1 MTSNGLITP
10 PRRRWGSRR
19 AAWKQNRLA
28 WSLRRAGH
36 PTHAASVPELVI
48 EGLRE
53 DDARALL
60 DAVLTGL
67 ERQAGTGHSLCNWRI
82 RSRPV
87 RHDNGP
93 DAAPE
98 IVRP

>member
-1 MTSNGLITP
+1 MTGNGPITP

-28 WSLRRAGH
+28 WSLRRAGR
-36 PTHAASVPELVI
+36 PTHAAGVPELVI

-67 ERQAGTGHSLCNWRI
+67 SARRGPATHCATGGYDR
-82 RSRPV
+82 
-87 RHDNGP
+87 GP
-93 DAAPE
+93 SGMTMA
-98 IVRP
+98 RMQRRK